1 MTLFVGSKT
10 PLYDK
15 GVKLTY
21 LITLK
26 LIEMN
31 PNLISTSKRI
41 ELKKLLIHG
50 DMCRIAKRLDIS
62 PSTVYQFFSGVN
74 NNPRVLNET
83 LNIIREYQRNRL
95 QIDTFLDKK

>member
-1 MTLFVGSKT
+1 MQFVGNKT

-21 LITLK
+21 LTTLK
-26 LIEMN
+26 LIKMN

-95 QIDTFLDKK
+95 QIDAFLDKK